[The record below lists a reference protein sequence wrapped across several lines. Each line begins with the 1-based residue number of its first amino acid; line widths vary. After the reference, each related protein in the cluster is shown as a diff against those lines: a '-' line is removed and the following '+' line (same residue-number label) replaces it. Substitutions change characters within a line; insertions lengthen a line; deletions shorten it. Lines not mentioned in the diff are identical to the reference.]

1 MYSSSDLS
9 VYYDILGLP
18 TDATEQEIKVAYRQL
33 AWRYH
38 PDVNPGDRNAETL
51 FKQVV
56 QAYQI
61 LIAFKQS
68 PQGFSESQNQP
79 NKSTKQP
86 KSSDSTTPQKPTSP
100 AKVRFYVRR
109 PEQHSEESE
118 VSQPNLSAKESLFKL
133 DSLKQLED
141 LVKRQKW
148 QQAIALAENLAI
160 RFPKDSDISQWQ
172 AYIYHGWARKLLDR
186 KQYDS
191 ARIYLKKALQTDPH
205 NRRLWN
211 EIEKDYQRIERQYK
225 F

>member
-56 QAYQI
+56 EAYQI

-68 PQGFSESQNQP
+68 PQGFSESQKQ
-79 NKSTKQP
+79 TKQA
-86 KSSDSTTPQKPTSP
+86 KSSNSTRPEKPVSSSR
-100 AKVRFYVRR
+100 VRFYVRR

>member
-9 VYYDILGLP
+9 VYYHILGLP
-18 TDATEQEIKVAYRQL
+18 IDATEQEIKVAYRQL

-38 PDVNPGDRNAETL
+38 PDVNPGDRNAEAL

-56 QAYQI
+56 EAYQI

-68 PQGFSESQNQP
+68 PQAFSESQKQ
-79 NKSTKQP
+79 TKQP
-86 KSSDSTTPQKPTSP
+86 KSSDSTTPQKPASS

-109 PEQHSEESE
+109 PEQHSEKSE

-133 DSLKQLED
+133 DTLKQLED

-148 QQAIALAENLAI
+148 QQAIALAENLAT
-160 RFPKDSDISQWQ
+160 RFPKDSNLSQWQ
-172 AYIYHGWARKLLDR
+172 AYIYHGWARKLLER

-211 EIEKDYQRIERQYK
+211 EIEKDYQRIERQFK
-225 F
+225 L